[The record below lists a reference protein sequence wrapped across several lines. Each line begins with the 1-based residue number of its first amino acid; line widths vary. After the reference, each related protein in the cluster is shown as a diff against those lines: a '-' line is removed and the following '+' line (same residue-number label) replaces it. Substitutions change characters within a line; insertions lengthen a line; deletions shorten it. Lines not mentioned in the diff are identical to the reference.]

1 MLDSAPLR
9 CNALHLGHMAEPGQ
23 VAMSSPLYM
32 PDLGLAPTAKLAV
45 PCGPRQ
51 RARER
56 SLDNVKEPLP
66 RRFVGCA
73 RIVRHR
79 NSAPGH
85 VPEPEFGTC
94 HHILLARSQGSVLS
108 FSERTA
114 AIRLSQFVETC
125 HATRE
130 RRTRPPLPQL
140 RKRIRACSDEPCWN
154 NIDAC

>member
-1 MLDSAPLR
+1 
-9 CNALHLGHMAEPGQ
+9 MAEPGQ

-94 HHILLARSQGSVLS
+94 HHILHSPAVKDPCCLS
-108 FSERTA
+108 RNG
-114 AIRLSQFVETC
+114 
-125 HATRE
+125 
-130 RRTRPPLPQL
+130 LPQF
-140 RKRIRACSDEPCWN
+140 ACPSSLKLVMRLGRDGHGHLCPSCVNAFEPAATSHAGTTSTHA
-154 NIDAC
+154 DRGSSQVHVATEM